1 MAIRSPKWLVLA
13 ALVVATPDTPGVY
26 ELWDDD
32 ELMYVGATR
41 GERPSLRREL
51 VEQLLEHET
60 RATHFSWE
68 ISYHPLA
75 RERELLAE
83 LNTLGDGCEARPQE
97 MQRGGGDQGE
107 RRAREPGARPAKRL
121 AEGAAQRE
129 RASKA

>member
-41 GERPSLRREL
+41 DSLRREL
-51 VEQLLEHET
+51 VERLLEHESA
-60 RATHFSWE
+60 ATHFSWE
-68 ISYHPLA
+68 ITYAPEA

-83 LNTLGDGCEARPQE
+83 LDGREAWPQQVERGRGDNG
-97 MQRGGGDQGE
+97 
-107 RRAREPGARPAKRL
+107 
-121 AEGAAQRE
+121 
-129 RASKA
+129 